1 MPASMKLVAV
11 SVVKNEADIIEAFV
25 RHTHALVDHHL
36 IFDHASTDGTR
47 QILAEL
53 AREGLSLS
61 LFIDDDLGNLQ
72 QQRSNHLT
80 HLACADH
87 RADWVLPLDADEI
100 LVTADRAALEREL
113 AGCPAGRP
121 LRLPL
126 INYYPTAVDNAAEGN
141 PVRRLRHRARVPL
154 RTPKVFVP
162 RDLAGDP
169 AVSAGKGSHALY
181 RSGQALPD
189 HPASAESWLA
199 HFSLRSPVQQILRV
213 VTAELQKLGRGR
225 AHAGLDVHYR
235 LGFQLLAENPD
246 RFFAT
251 VYQPPEN
258 LQLLP
263 VPYLGGPLRHSG
275 KSAEPARL
283 ARALLP
289 FLEQLARSH
298 GELSDLVSPKSAAT
312 ASAGQIRQL
321 DVATISALAP
331 DSPPFQGITPLAGW
345 EAEEGPF
352 PEAFLPRFH
361 WGTAPESRFLI
372 PPGPPR
378 KAMLEIE
385 ALSYAE
391 GQVLTVLLNKTV
403 VRQVPF
409 PRVNQKESVRLPLAL
424 EAGENQLV
432 LRYQTSLETPADPR
446 RLAVIF
452 LTLRVV
458 PQ

>member
-1 MPASMKLVAV
+1 MPTSMKLVAV
-11 SVVKNEADIIEAFV
+11 SIVKNEADIIEAFV
-25 RHTHALVDHHL
+25 RHTCALVDHHL
-36 IFDHASTDGTR
+36 VFDHASTDGTR

-53 AREGLSLS
+53 AREGLPLS
-61 LFIDDDLGNLQ
+61 LFTDDNLGNLQ
-72 QQRSNHLT
+72 QERSNFLT
-80 HLACADH
+80 RLAWAD
-87 RADWVLPLDADEI
+87 RQADWVLPLDADEI
-100 LVTADRAALEREL
+100 LVTPDRAALEREL

-121 LRLPL
+121 LRVPL
-126 INYYPTAVDNAAEGN
+126 INYYPTSVDDAAEGN
-141 PVRRLRHRARVPL
+141 PVRRLRHRARAPL

-189 HPASAESWLA
+189 HPASAECWLA

-213 VTAELQKLGRGR
+213 VTAELQKLGRGQ

-251 VYQPPEN
+251 VYQPPEH

-263 VPYLGGPLRHSG
+263 VRYLGGPLRYAG
-275 KSAEPARL
+275 KTAEPARL

-298 GELSDLVSPKSAAT
+298 GDLSDLVSPKSDVT
-312 ASAGQIRQL
+312 DSASQIRPL
-321 DVATISALAP
+321 DVATVSSLAP
-331 DSPPFQGITPLAGW
+331 SSPPFQGLTPLSGW
-345 EAEEGPF
+345 EIEEGPF

-361 WGTAPESRFLI
+361 WGTAPESRFLL
-372 PPGPPR
+372 PPGLR
-378 KAMLEIE
+378 SNATLEIE

-391 GQVLTVLLNKTV
+391 SQIMTVLLNGTAV
-403 VRQVPF
+403 GQVPF

-424 EAGENQLV
+424 NAGENQLV

-452 LTLRVV
+452 LTLRVI
-458 PQ
+458 PA